1 MQNNGAFNN
10 IYHNKTVFV
19 TGHCGFKGCWLV
31 MLLKKLGA
39 KVYGYSLKPDSS
51 ESLYD
56 IVHIH
61 NLLDDEM
68 IADIRERENL
78 AQFMQKC
85 QPDFVFHL
93 AAQPLVRLS
102 YAEPV
107 LTYETNV
114 IGTLNVLEAAR
125 QTSSVKAFVNVTTD
139 KCYENQEKSEGYK
152 EDEPMG
158 GYDMY
163 SSSKGCSEILS
174 SSYRRSFL
182 ADGKPFALGTGRA
195 GNVIGGGDWA
205 KDRLIPDCINAI
217 RQGET
222 IFIRNPLA
230 TRPWQFVLEPLVGYL
245 RLGQM
250 LFEQGSKYA
259 DGFNFGPYPSSVVKV
274 CEVAQKVVDV
284 WGSGKVEVGSSDG
297 LHEATLLQLNIEKAD
312 KVLGVRPVYD
322 VDAAIK
328 VTTEW
333 YKQHYTT
340 KTDMYEFSQMQID
353 EFLSEAKKQNLEW
366 SL

>member
-1 MQNNGAFNN
+1 MQNNSAFNN
-10 IYHNKTVFV
+10 IYHNKKVFV

-39 KVYGYSLKPDSS
+39 KVYGYSLKPDST

-61 NLLDDEM
+61 DLLEDEM
-68 IADIRERENL
+68 IADIREREIL
-78 AQFMQKC
+78 AQF
-85 QPDFVFHL
+85 
-93 AAQPLVRLS
+93 PLVRLS

-125 QTSSVKAFVNVTTD
+125 QTASVKAFVNVTTD
-139 KCYENQEKSEGYK
+139 KCYENKEKSEGYK

-217 RQGET
+217 RKGET

-230 TRPWQFVLEPLVGYL
+230 TRPWHFVLEPLVGYL

-250 LFEQGSKYA
+250 LFEQGAKYA
-259 DGFNFGPYPSSVVKV
+259 DGFNFGPYASSVVKV
-274 CEVAQKVVDV
+274 CEVAQKVVNV
-284 WGSGKVEVGSSDG
+284 WGNGKVEVGSSDG

-340 KTDMYEFSQMQID
+340 QTNMYDFSQKQID